1 VAALLQVRGLVKRFG
16 GVVALNGVALDL
28 EPSTVLGVIG
38 PNGSGKTTL
47 LNVLNGVYRPEAGDI
62 RYQGQSVVGLAPH
75 RLAGQGMMRT
85 FQSTRVFRTMTAHQN
100 MLLPLVHRHVDAG
113 DARRRARALLE
124 LVGLERFVELA
135 ASELSVGQQ
144 RLLEFA
150 RALMSDP
157 KLVLMDEP
165 FAGVHPE
172 VTAVMLQRIRRT
184 SQEGTAFVVV
194 SHETPVLMSVSR
206 RVVCLNQGE
215 IIAEGTPE
223 QIRDNPAVIDAYL
236 GHAHHA

>member
-1 VAALLQVRGLVKRFG
+1 MIPLLEVRGLVKHFG
-16 GVVALNGVALDL
+16 GVVALNRVALDL
-28 EPSTVLGVIG
+28 EPGTVLGVIG

-47 LNVLNGVYRPEAGDI
+47 LNVFNGVYRPDQGDI
-62 RYQGQSVVGLAPH
+62 RYQGHSVVGMSPH

-85 FQSTRVFRTMTAHQN
+85 FQSTRVFRTMTVLQN
-100 MLLPLVHRHVDAG
+100 MFLPLVHRRLDAG
-113 DARRRARALLE
+113 EAHGRARALLE
-124 LVGLERFVELA
+124 LVGLEGFARVP

-150 RALMSDP
+150 RALMSAP
-157 KLVLMDEP
+157 TLVLMDEP

-172 VTAVMLQRIRRT
+172 VTALMMQRIQRT
-184 SQEGTAFVVV
+184 CEQGTAFVIV

-215 IIAEGTPE
+215 VIAEGTPD
-223 QIRDNPAVIDAYL
+223 QIRDNPAVIEAYL
-236 GHAHHA
+236 GHGSRG